1 MRAYTAGDADVPLL
15 EETIGENF
23 ERVVAQFP
31 LHDALIEAAAVPG
44 ADARRWS
51 YTKLNDDVDRLAR
64 ALLALGVAKGER
76 IGIWSPN
83 CAEWT
88 ILQYATAKIGAVLV
102 NVNPSYRSHELE
114 FVVKQNGMRMLVAAP
129 SDRNSDYVGMAR
141 QALAGCPD
149 LRELVFLP
157 DFELEGLDAGVPLG
171 GQELTYAELLKRAD
185 AVGHAELK
193 ARMAGLDPHDPINLQ
208 YTSGTTGFPKGATLT
223 HHNILNNGYS
233 IGELLNYTEHDRVVI
248 PVPFYHCFGMVI
260 GNLNALSHGA
270 ATIIPGRG
278 FTPAAAL
285 EAVQD
290 FGGTSLYGVPT
301 MFIAELA
308 LPDFASYDLSTLR
321 TGVMAGSLCP
331 IEVMNRVISEM
342 NMKDVAICYGM
353 TETSPV
359 STMTRDGDTLQQRT
373 ETVGRT
379 MPRLESKIVD
389 PLGEVLERGEIGE
402 LCTRGYAVMQ
412 GYWNQPDKTAEA
424 IDADGWM
431 HTGDLARMDDDGYVL
446 IEGRMKDMVIRG
458 GENIYPRE
466 IEEFLYTHPSIQ
478 DVQVIGVPDTRY
490 GEELMACIILK
501 PGAEPLDAA
510 AVAEFC
516 RGKLAHYKVPRY
528 VDVRSSFPMT
538 VSGKIRKVEMREE
551 AVARL
556 GL

>member
-64 ALLALGVAKGER
+64 ALLALGVVKGER
-76 IGIWSPN
+76 VGIWSPN

-114 FVVKQNGMRMLVAAP
+114 FVVKQNGMRMLVTAP

-157 DFELEGLDAGVPLG
+157 DFDMEGLDAGVPVG
-171 GQELTYAELLKRAD
+171 EQELTYAELLMQAD
-185 AVGHAELK
+185 AVGHSELK

-290 FGGTSLYGVPT
+290 FGGTALYGVPT

-359 STMTRDGDTLQQRT
+359 STMTRGGDTLQHRT

-389 PLGEVLERGEIGE
+389 LAGEVVERGVIGE

-431 HTGDLARMDDDGYVL
+431 HTGDLARMDDDGYVV

-478 DVQVIGVPDTRY
+478 DVQVIGVPDARY

-528 VDVRSSFPMT
+528 VDVRDSFPMT
-538 VSGKIRKVEMREE
+538 VSGKVRKVEMREE